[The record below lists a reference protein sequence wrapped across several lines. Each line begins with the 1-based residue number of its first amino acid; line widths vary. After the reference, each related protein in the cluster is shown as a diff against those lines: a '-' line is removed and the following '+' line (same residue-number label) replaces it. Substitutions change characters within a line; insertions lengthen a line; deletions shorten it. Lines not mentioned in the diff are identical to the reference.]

1 MDCQS
6 HSSITLNR
14 FSVARS
20 SDRLLILINTP
31 VRLASIFL
39 SAGRLLWKL
48 IVKLLLFKLPQLQEL
63 NKSIM

>member
-14 FSVARS
+14 FSAARS
-20 SDRLLILINTP
+20 SDTLLIPINTP